1 MFATGIIHLVN
12 FLEIIRHP
20 WFMSAFL
27 AASSAQALKFIYFW
41 WKTGCPDARQ
51 FRAAGGMPSVHS
63 ALVSALAFAIGLTE
77 GFDAPYAMIAVG
89 LGLIVL
95 VDAATLR
102 REAGEHAKLINR
114 IVSHLN
120 SASEEDR
127 IEARR
132 LEERLGHR
140 RREVVA
146 GVAWGCLVAFTVC
159 AIWDF
164 WK

>member
-1 MFATGIIHLVN
+1 MFATGIIHSVN

-27 AASSAQALKFIYFW
+27 AASSAQALKFSYFW
-41 WKTGCPDARQ
+41 WKTGRPDARQ

-102 REAGEHAKLINR
+102 REVGEHAKLINR

>member
-1 MFATGIIHLVN
+1 MFATGIIHSIN

-27 AASSAQALKFIYFW
+27 AALSAQALKFLFSW
-41 WKTGCPDARQ
+41 WNTGRPDARQ
-51 FRAAGGMPSVHS
+51 LRAAGGMPSVHS
-63 ALVSALAFAIGLTE
+63 ALVSALAFAVGLTE

-102 REAGEHAKLINR
+102 REAGEHAKMINR

-120 SASEEDR
+120 GASEEDR

-146 GVAWGCLVAFTVC
+146 GVVWGCFVAFAIC
-159 AIWDF
+159 AVWDF